1 MLVLSPMNSHLNL
14 NTVVTDGVNSSLDED
29 NEDEEAEEEVNKY
42 HFRKLNTDNIN
53 NDYVYNMNCEPSVP
67 HHTRQRHH
75 QMLTKRPRLS
85 IITSEQ
91 ESFHNQINTTNNN
104 NNTNQ
109 HHMNCSQLHQRDL
122 IITSTST
129 SLGYTTN
136 ADITNSN
143 ENNNGDNP
151 YTTFRSLLLQS
162 DYNTNDN
169 SSPEKENRT
178 SILTLKSRLNHYVS
192 DDDDDDVDDDVPDN
206 EHVENMSTSES
217 NLILHEAHNIDR
229 FPSLLKHNSHIDYHQ
244 VLNDESVSNR
254 NDELHEYKVTY
265 RRLMINHHI
274 YKVGESKFHHNEDY
288 WLYIMKKVHLVEIF
302 ICNVIKFNAS
312 AIINGFY
319 RSNEFHDC
327 KQHKW
332 ILC

>member
-1 MLVLSPMNSHLNL
+1 MNSHLNL

-53 NDYVYNMNCEPSVP
+53 NDYVYNMNCEPSVS

-85 IITSEQ
+85 TITSEH

-104 NNTNQ
+104 HTNQ

-122 IITSTST
+122 IITSTSMPV
-129 SLGYTTN
+129 GYTTN
-136 ADITNSN
+136 AVITNSN

-151 YTTFRSLLLQS
+151 YTTFRSMLLQS

-192 DDDDDDVDDDVPDN
+192 DDDDDVDDDVPDN

-229 FPSLLKHNSHIDYHQ
+229 FPSLLKHNSHVDYHQ

-254 NDELHEYKVTY
+254 NDELHEYK
-265 RRLMINHHI
+265 
-274 YKVGESKFHHNEDY
+274 G
-288 WLYIMKKVHLVEIF
+288 
-302 ICNVIKFNAS
+302 
-312 AIINGFY
+312 
-319 RSNEFHDC
+319 
-327 KQHKW
+327 
-332 ILC
+332 

>member
-1 MLVLSPMNSHLNL
+1 MNSHLNL
-14 NTVVTDGVNSSLDED
+14 NTVVTDGDNSSLDED

-42 HFRKLNTDNIN
+42 HFRKLNADNIN

-75 QMLTKRPRLS
+75 QILTKRPRLS
-85 IITSEQ
+85 TITSEQ
-91 ESFHNQINTTNNN
+91 ESFHNQINTTNN

-122 IITSTST
+122 IITSTSM
-129 SLGYTTN
+129 SVGYTTN
-136 ADITNSN
+136 AVITNSN

-192 DDDDDDVDDDVPDN
+192 DDDDDVDDDVPDN

-254 NDELHEYKVTY
+254 NDELHEYKA
-265 RRLMINHHI
+265 RKPDIW
-274 YKVGESKFHHNEDY
+274 K
-288 WLYIMKKVHLVEIF
+288 YITE
-302 ICNVIKFNAS
+302 
-312 AIINGFY
+312 Y
-319 RSNEFHDC
+319 YSN
-327 KQHKW
+327 K
-332 ILC
+332 